1 MSTIIKIKRSG
12 STGSPA
18 SLGAGE
24 LAYSWSTNKLYVGYG
39 AETNG
44 AAANIGEIAG
54 TYYTDFFP
62 TTAGTVEASKL
73 LLVDSNKKLNELL
86 VDNITIDGNTISSS
100 TGDIV
105 LSSNGDIDANSNVIK
120 NVTDPSNAQDA
131 ATKNYVDS
139 NIASLGGAMTIAD
152 DSSSTISILFNTED
166 LTMAGGTGIDTS
178 VSGNTVTH
186 SIDSTVV
193 TLTGT
198 QTLTNKTLT
207 SPIIGTIS
215 NTGTLTLPTSTDTL
229 VGRATTDT
237 LTNKSIDLGSNTVT
251 GTTAEFNSALS
262 DGSFSTLDGT
272 ETLTNKSIDLTDN
285 TLSGTT
291 AEFNAALSDND
302 FATLAGTETLTN
314 KTLTEAKIADAGF
327 IADANGN
334 EQIIFTTTTN
344 AVNSLKVTNS
354 ATGTGVEI
362 ASVGDDTD
370 IDLVLNAKGSGSVDV
385 NDKKII
391 NLALPV
397 QDQDAASKAY
407 VDSVA
412 NGLDVKESVRVAT
425 TQAQTLASD
434 FENGDTIDGI
444 TLATGDRVL
453 IKNQA
458 TGSENGIY
466 VVEAS
471 GAPTRATD
479 FDSNAGVSSG
489 AFTFVEEG
497 TVNADS
503 GYVLSTDGSITI
515 GSTSLTFTQ
524 FSGAGSVTAGAALTK
539 TGNTL
544 DVAVDDSTIEITSD
558 ALNVKDAGIGA
569 TQLAT
574 DAVTTVKILDSN
586 VTNAKLANSSISFTD
601 ETSTAGSVSLGGTLE
616 FLAGEGIS
624 TTASGST
631 LTIAGELATSSNI
644 GVASFNAD
652 NFTVTSGDV
661 TITDIDGGTY

>member
-12 STGSPA
+12 STGSPT

-39 AETNG
+39 TETAG

-62 TTAGTVEASKL
+62 STAGTVEASKL

-86 VDNITIDGNTISSS
+86 VDNLTIDGNTITST

-131 ATKNYVDS
+131 ATKNYVDTTV
-139 NIASLGGAMTIAD
+139 ADLGGAMTIAD
-152 DSSSTISILFNTED
+152 DSSSTIEVLFNTED
-166 LTMAGGTGIDTS
+166 LTMAGGTGINTS

-193 TLTGT
+193 TLDDT

-207 SPIIGTIS
+207 SPVIGTIS

-229 VGRATTDT
+229 VGKATTDT
-237 LTNKSIDLGSNTVT
+237 FTNKSIDLSTNTVT
-251 GTTAEFNSALS
+251 GTTAEFNTALS

-272 ETLTNKSIDLTDN
+272 ETLTNKTIDLTDN

-314 KTLTEAKIADAGF
+314 KTLTEAKIADGGF

-334 EQIIFTTTTN
+334 EQIIFTTTTS

-362 ASVGDDTD
+362 ASVGDDTN
-370 IDLVLNAKGSGSVDV
+370 IDLVLNAKGTGSVDV

-391 NLALPV
+391 NLALPT

-412 NGLDVKESVRVAT
+412 NGLDVKDSVRVAT
-425 TQAQTLASD
+425 TSAGTLASN
-434 FENGDTIDGI
+434 FSNGDTIDGI
-444 TLATGDRVL
+444 TLATGDRIL
-453 IKNQA
+453 IKDQS

-466 VVEAS
+466 VVNAS
-471 GAPTRATD
+471 GAPTRAED
-479 FDSNAGVSSG
+479 FDSDAGVSSG

-503 GYVLSTDGSITI
+503 GYVLSTDGAITI
-515 GSTSLTFTQ
+515 DTTALVFTQ

-558 ALNVKDAGIGA
+558 SLNVKDAGIGA

-586 VTNAKLANSSISFTD
+586 VTNAKLANSSISFED
-601 ETSTAGSVSLGGTLE
+601 ETATAGSVSLGGTLE

-631 LTIAGELATSSNI
+631 LTIAGELATNSNI
-644 GVASFNAD
+644 GVASFSSD
-652 NFTVTSGDV
+652 NFTVSSGDV
-661 TITDIDGGTY
+661 TVTAIDGGSY